1 MIKQNPCVE
10 TCPDCAGN
18 GFQPG
23 GQVECLRC
31 TGDGKLFLH
40 QMAPDGLQYAKG
52 AIEKLRWMAQNPP
65 AGILAGNVSSQLESC
80 AQSIQFEINY
90 LRDKNIQ

>member
-1 MIKQNPCVE
+1 MSDE
-10 TCPDCAGN
+10 RSE
-18 GFQPG
+18 QPVPP
-23 GQVECLRC
+23 Q
-31 TGDGKLFLH
+31 H
-40 QMAPDGLQYAKG
+40 DGLQYAKG

-90 LRDKNIQ
+90 LREKNIQ